1 MVLNEIA
8 RRIDAADGGSASGA
22 SGRLATACPGS
33 CQRPHPGA
41 GRRASA
47 AASPRPW
54 PRCWAFFL
62 GTLGVHR
69 FYLGSR
75 GFGLVLDRGDHA
87 RRRHPLP
94 ARFAAQPRLLPPP
107 VADEAAQLRRHLQLH
122 PRHAV
127 HVLNRTIRQGARG
140 QPADQKYYYGRFAAR
155 PLTGGPKGIQ
165 TFGLGQGRAGMA
177 ALECQ
182 QR

>member
-75 GFGLVLDRGDHA
+75 GFGLVLIGA
-87 RRRHPLP
+87 TMLGAATPFPLGLLLSL
-94 ARFAAQPRLLPPP
+94 AYFLRLL
-107 VADEAAQLRRHLQLH
+107 LM
-122 PRHAV
+122 
-127 HVLNRTIRQGARG
+127 
-140 QPADQKYYYGRFAAR
+140 KR
-155 PLTGGPKGIQ
+155 PSFDASFNYTRVTP
-165 TFGLGQGRAGMA
+165 FMF
-177 ALECQ
+177 
-182 QR
+182 